1 MGQAPQYQAPR
12 TRDPVEVPMGLEYS
26 PPACEETWGPS
37 LRRTKE
43 GIKCFL
49 EELGGLRHIASV
61 KKV

>member
-1 MGQAPQYQAPR
+1 
-12 TRDPVEVPMGLEYS
+12 MGLEYS